1 MQRTEF
7 NRKEESVGTQLKIA
21 SEMERKGEGSVDD
34 NKVIGRPLKMLSIN
48 GTWADHQVERGEQ
61 SRVIPSHWSTASSRF
76 DRSGSLDEPAEER
89 LAIRPCACCSRLISQ
104 SA

>member
-48 GTWADHQVERGEQ
+48 GT
-61 SRVIPSHWSTASSRF
+61 
-76 DRSGSLDEPAEER
+76 
-89 LAIRPCACCSRLISQ
+89 
-104 SA
+104 